1 MSDSSMLGKKI
12 ETIEENKKFMNG
24 MIGFLFALGA
34 ISLYVTIVQ
43 ARSIKAGII
52 ATALFFGFCIYL
64 FLNKNK
70 SRVEIY
76 ENGLQVEGIF
86 STNGIFLYKNIG
98 RIDSDTSRQFMFSL
112 LGLAPQNFLFYSKTG
127 GTLTGISSIFY
138 ENPEPKMAFLK
149 RRFKF

>member
-86 STNGIFLYKNIG
+86 STNGIFLYKNIFHL
-98 RIDSDTSRQFMFSL
+98 RELNLTPKNHHSVYKHT
-112 LGLAPQNFLFYSKTG
+112 FY
-127 GTLTGISSIFY
+127 Y
-138 ENPEPKMAFLK
+138 
-149 RRFKF
+149 